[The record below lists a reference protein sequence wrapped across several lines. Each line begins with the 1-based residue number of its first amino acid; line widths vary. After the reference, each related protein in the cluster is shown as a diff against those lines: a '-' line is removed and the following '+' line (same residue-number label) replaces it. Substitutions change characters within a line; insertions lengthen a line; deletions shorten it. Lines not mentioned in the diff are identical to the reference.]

1 MFLTKKI
8 KLNHYSEFEVFCQGE
23 KYMGKRIVLKVTDYV
38 EKNLQWDALN
48 NVNNIPDVVF
58 YSFNS
63 SLNPFT

>member
-1 MFLTKKI
+1 
-8 KLNHYSEFEVFCQGE
+8 
-23 KYMGKRIVLKVTDYV
+23 MGKRIVLKVTDYV